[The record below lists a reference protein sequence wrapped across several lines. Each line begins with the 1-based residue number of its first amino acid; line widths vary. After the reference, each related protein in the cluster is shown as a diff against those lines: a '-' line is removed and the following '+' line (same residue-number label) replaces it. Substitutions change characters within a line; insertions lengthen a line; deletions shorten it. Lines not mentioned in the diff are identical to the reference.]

1 MHSVNS
7 RKRLVAC
14 GFTLIELMIV
24 VAIIGI
30 LAAVAIPGF
39 MRYMHDSKLSEA
51 YNTLSVIAKGAQG
64 YYSSEH
70 AADEVGLRFFTA
82 VYPGCESDSEHQ
94 MPENCNN
101 VSNYAGARVIGLRI
115 SPTDSDLTINDP
127 PWTRLRFSINKP
139 FMYEITYSSDTTVG
153 TSTFDAVATASLDET
168 DDSILKITGTTNRG
182 NAAIGNTIVLK

>member
-1 MHSVNS
+1 MHHVFLKNHLT
-7 RKRLVAC
+7 R

-70 AADEVGLRFFTA
+70 AADEIGLRFFTA
-82 VYPGCESDSEHQ
+82 IYPGCDSDTTHQ
-94 MPENCNN
+94 MPESCTNA
-101 VSNYAGARVIGLRI
+101 SNYAGTREIGLRI
-115 SPTDSDLTINDP
+115 APNDANLTINDP

-139 FMYEITYSSDTTVG
+139 FMYEITYSSDTTAG
-153 TSTFDAVATASLDET
+153 ASTFDAVATASLNDT
-168 DDSILKITGTTNRG
+168 DDSILKISGTTHKG
-182 NAAIGNTIVLK
+182 GCAIGNTIIVQ